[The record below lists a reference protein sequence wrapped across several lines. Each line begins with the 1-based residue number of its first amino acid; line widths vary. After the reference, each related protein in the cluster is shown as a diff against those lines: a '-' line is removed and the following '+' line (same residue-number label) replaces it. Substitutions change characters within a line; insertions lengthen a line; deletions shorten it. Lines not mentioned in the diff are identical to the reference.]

1 MSINKSYKHSKSG
14 NFTILNNQLINNPN
28 LSFKAKGIFL
38 YFFSKPQ
45 GWDVRVD
52 YTASI
57 MQDGE
62 TAIYSGLKELETQGY
77 LIRQRFYQNGRVAG
91 MEYHFADDKDFTN
104 ITNIKQEKL
113 NLEKQDEV
121 IINQEKPNDYIIK
134 KNNNKEHNNKDNKEK
149 NIKKEKTENDLTDI
163 LDTIK
168 NFDKSIILH
177 EPKLEKQLD
186 KVLNDLELSKID
198 YQEIFQ
204 DKITQVLFLLCI
216 RHKKTRTT
224 KAIERDIDQLQQ
236 ILQDDLQNALEEW
249 NNKKWLGFKSE
260 YVAKKTQT
268 NPYYKTLETEKERK
282 IRETREALINMQEN
296 RDNPSKLSDIDNY
309 RDITNDDDEEIVG
322 IDSNDIPF

>member
-14 NFTILNNQLINNPN
+14 NFTILSNELINDPN

-104 ITNIKQEKL
+104 ITNINQEKL
-113 NLEKQDEV
+113 NLEKQGQV

-134 KNNNKEHNNKDNKEK
+134 KTNNKEYNNKDNKEK
-149 NIKKEKTENDLTDI
+149 NIKKENSLIIKNENKDLQEVLQKIEKYDKTEFTQDKKLNKNIETILNDIKTAEID
-163 LDTIK
+163 IK
-168 NFDKSIILH
+168 NIFD
-177 EPKLEKQLD
+177 
-186 KVLNDLELSKID
+186 
-198 YQEIFQ
+198 
-204 DKITQVLFLLCI
+204 DKIYFLFLLCL
-216 RHKKTRTT
+216 RHKKTRTGR
-224 KAIERDIDQLQQ
+224 AIQKDINEINKIPKHQLQ
-236 ILQDDLQNALEEW
+236 DALELW
-249 NNKKWLGFKSE
+249 NSKKWQSFQAEWLDKSQPNKQYNKQTQE
-260 YVAKKTQT
+260 DLMHEAIYKKAREFEKIFSTDESDKK
-268 NPYYKTLETEKERK
+268 PKRIKDVDDFDEIDYK
-282 IRETREALINMQEN
+282 N
-296 RDNPSKLSDIDNY
+296 
-309 RDITNDDDEEIVG
+309 
-322 IDSNDIPF
+322 IPF

>member
-14 NFTILNNQLINNPN
+14 NFTILSNELINDPN

-104 ITNIKQEKL
+104 ITNINQEKL
-113 NLEKQDEV
+113 NLEKQGQV

-134 KNNNKEHNNKDNKEK
+134 KTNNKEYNNKDNKEK
-149 NIKKEKTENDLTDI
+149 NIKKENSYPEKFIEFFKIYEQPKKEIDLQSDRLRKIYQKWKSCKDPDKLIESVTKYIEYLDI
-163 LDTIK
+163 TKQTWSNGGCQQKDIIAWLNA
-168 NFDKSIILH
+168 NFYEKDW
-177 EPKLEKQLD
+177 EKLLADEKQKLMPKQHNKQTQEDLMHEAIYKKAREFEKIFSTDESD
-186 KVLNDLELSKID
+186 KKPKRIKDVDDFDEID
-198 YQEIFQ
+198 Y
-204 DKITQVLFLLCI
+204 K
-216 RHKKTRTT
+216 
-224 KAIERDIDQLQQ
+224 
-236 ILQDDLQNALEEW
+236 N
-249 NNKKWLGFKSE
+249 
-260 YVAKKTQT
+260 
-268 NPYYKTLETEKERK
+268 
-282 IRETREALINMQEN
+282 
-296 RDNPSKLSDIDNY
+296 
-309 RDITNDDDEEIVG
+309 
-322 IDSNDIPF
+322 IPF